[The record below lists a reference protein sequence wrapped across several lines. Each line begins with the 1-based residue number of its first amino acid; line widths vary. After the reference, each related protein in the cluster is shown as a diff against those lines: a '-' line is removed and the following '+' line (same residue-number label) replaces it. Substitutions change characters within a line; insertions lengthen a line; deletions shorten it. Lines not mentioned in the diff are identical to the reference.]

1 MPPKPGQGDAARRKA
16 GVAAMKE
23 TQVRLSD
30 KITFSCVLFVCLQRY
45 APKTKE
51 THQEIRRVRPS
62 SCHAQVEQTRN
73 LCACLPGLIGG
84 RSAADTSGKTRCSPC
99 FCCSQG
105 ERVLRLKLL
114 TGGRQRR

>member
-51 THQEIRRVRPS
+51 THKRLEGPS
-62 SCHAQVEQTRN
+62 VILS
-73 LCACLPGLIGG
+73 
-84 RSAADTSGKTRCSPC
+84 RSG
-99 FCCSQG
+99 
-105 ERVLRLKLL
+105 
-114 TGGRQRR
+114 

>member
-51 THQEIRRVRPS
+51 THQKKNCS
-62 SCHAQVEQTRN
+62 S
-73 LCACLPGLIGG
+73 L
-84 RSAADTSGKTRCSPC
+84 
-99 FCCSQG
+99 SQQKG
-105 ERVLRLKLL
+105 AH
-114 TGGRQRR
+114 TT